1 MAFTIPE
8 GLFKSTVIFFGLM
21 NSPAT
26 FQTMIN
32 EILWDL
38 INIGKVVSFI
48 DDVIVRMETEKGH
61 DKLVEEVIKRLA
73 ENNLCMKP
81 EKYK

>member
-61 DKLVEEVIKRLA
+61 DKLVEEVMKRLA

>member
-8 GLFKSTVIFFGLM
+8 GLFKSTVILFGLM

-61 DKLVEEVIKRLA
+61 DKLVEEVMKRLA

>member
-1 MAFTIPE
+1 MTPE
-8 GLFKSTVIFFGLM
+8 RLFKPMVIFFGLT
-21 NSPAT
+21 NSSAN

-61 DKLVEEVIKRLA
+61 DKLVEEVMKRLA